1 MRRSEV
7 TSPDGLKLAAYEAGN
22 SAGPEILF
30 IHGFLAMRGMLG
42 AAIL

>member
-7 TSPDGLKLAAYEAGN
+7 TAPDGLKLAVYEAGN

-30 IHGFLAMRGMLG
+30 IHGFSQCAECWEPQF
-42 AAIL
+42 